1 MPEMEGTP
9 PPRHAGDGGAA
20 AAGMAGVRGER
31 TGATEILA
39 ILTTKATD
47 FSKMTII
54 HWVSLK

>member
-1 MPEMEGTP
+1 MEGTP